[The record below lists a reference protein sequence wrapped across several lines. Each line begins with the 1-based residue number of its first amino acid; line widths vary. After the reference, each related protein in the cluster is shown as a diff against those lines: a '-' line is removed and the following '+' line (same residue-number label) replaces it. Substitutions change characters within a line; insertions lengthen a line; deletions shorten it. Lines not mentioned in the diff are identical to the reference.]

1 MVNVENH
8 LFLKED
14 CKFLPVIW
22 VKWKQSVCSITLLYS
37 STFYSLFLWFFFP
50 KIFEF
55 KYDKVFVRYSAF
67 ISKFEWFEKLCPI
80 RRHERCIKP
89 IGCACVIPTE
99 LLCNSIE
106 MKSYL
111 TSHDEHSPTNSAP
124 TSLEHP
130 ITSKSTSAGLPLCF
144 LISYWLFE

>member
-37 STFYSLFLWFFFP
+37 STFYSLFLWFFFL

-80 RRHERCIKP
+80 RRHPRKMHQTHRMCMCDPNRVAMQLYRNEI
-89 IGCACVIPTE
+89 I
-99 LLCNSIE
+99 
-106 MKSYL
+106 SYL
-111 TSHDEHSPTNSAP
+111 PWRA
-124 TSLEHP
+124 
-130 ITSKSTSAGLPLCF
+130 LPHQF
-144 LISYWLFE
+144 RPHIPRTPHHK